1 MHIDTPKQ
9 AFAARDAHE
18 ALLELK
24 QLVEEATKDTH
35 SAELEAFHLGV
46 GGDEYNEV
54 RLTLEGIV
62 ARLRS
67 PDRETIAGTPDTG
80 NRRFSL
86 RRGAGLLRGHRGPA
100 PLP

>member
-1 MHIDTPKQ
+1 MHRDTPKQ

-24 QLVEEATKDTH
+24 QLFEEATRDTH

-54 RLTLEGIV
+54 RLTLERIA
-62 ARLRS
+62 ARLQS
-67 PDRETIAGTPDTG
+67 PDFDAKLSRARQTLEIAV
-80 NRRFSL
+80 SL
-86 RRGAGLLRGHRGPA
+86 CAAGRVC
-100 PLP
+100 